1 MVAPPPDVGNKP
13 TAAAATRALTPTAER
28 GAPPPSLAAPALD
41 RADIKPLGVPD
52 ALQILIA
59 EVRAALELLLGAADT
74 ADPAAADANADAGNA
89 AYTVNAGTAAAANLD
104 GPTPAARVLVQ
115 MVLQSLP
122 DTTDDN
128 AWSAGLTQVEAAL
141 QSGIQRAID
150 VVSGWRDVS
159 PAVVETTKESAGLA
173 LRVLGDESPIPLWLR
188 PEWSGLRPRLARLRR
203 RRRQRRRRLTD
214 PDYHSAT
221 LDEIDDFGR

>member
-1 MVAPPPDVGNKP
+1 
-13 TAAAATRALTPTAER
+13 
-28 GAPPPSLAAPALD
+28 
-41 RADIKPLGVPD
+41 
-52 ALQILIA
+52 
-59 EVRAALELLLGAADT
+59 VRAAFALLLTAADT
-74 ADPAAADANADAGNA
+74 ANPADAGNT
-89 AYTVNAGTAAAANLD
+89 AYTVNAGTAATANLD

-115 MVLQSLP
+115 MVLQALP
-122 DTTDDN
+122 ETTDDH
-128 AWSAGLTQVEAAL
+128 AWSAALTQVEAAL

-150 VVSGWRDVS
+150 VVSAWRDVS
-159 PAVVETTKESAGLA
+159 SAVVETTKESAGLA
-173 LRVLGDESPIPLWLR
+173 LQVLGDESPIPLWLR